1 MKKYF
6 YILAALSIAPTFAL
20 AQSLESDVDAELDQV
35 YADQKSAPSNAP
47 VGAGISSTAP
57 VNGGQPI
64 YILNQATPTSTAQV
78 QQTQQQIQKQPTTVI
93 EASPLSESRA
103 EQIRK
108 ARQGAEVQT
117 EQKIVEKLET
127 ARMEDEKRRADVLF
141 GDKFN
146 QLGQQQ
152 QQQQQPVQQVPVQVV
167 QPQVVQPVVV
177 QAPIQEQIVKEDNT
191 RDLVRE
197 EIAAAMKAEEAA
209 ASTPLTTKYVG
220 GILGIGDYP
229 DTKNVK
235 GNYALG
241 VAFGSNNDGIIV
253 EGSFLYSQ
261 YTVDTGYSAYNSGY
275 GYGYGYSPY
284 ATNGYYTP
292 NQVDVNQYSGSL
304 AAKVQLF
311 SGIIKPVFGAVV
323 AYSYRTFNWAQSNY
337 SYTNSANSAN
347 SHSIDVG
354 TIVGADLEFNP
365 KYSLGL
371 DFRYMWNLNSRRNVD
386 NTFFTGPQAGT
397 PIEKLQYYVMSL
409 VGRVNF

>member
-1 MKKYF
+1 MKKYL
-6 YILAALSIAPTFAL
+6 YILAALSIAPNFAL

-35 YADQKSAPSNAP
+35 YADQTSAPSSAP

-78 QQTQQQIQKQPTTVI
+78 QQTQQQVQKQPTTVI
-93 EASPLSESRA
+93 QASPLEESRA

-108 ARQGAEVQT
+108 ARQNAEVQT
-117 EQKIVEKLET
+117 EQKIVEKLEN

-146 QLGQQQ
+146 QM
-152 QQQQQPVQQVPVQVV
+152 QQPAQQPQVV
-167 QPQVVQPVVV
+167 QPQVVQPVIVQPV
-177 QAPIQEQIVKEDNT
+177 QAPVVQEQTVKEEVNT

-197 EIAAAMKAEEAA
+197 EIAAAMKAEEEAA
-209 ASTPLTTKYVG
+209 MLPVETKYIG

-241 VAFGSNNDGIIV
+241 VAFGSKQDGLII

-261 YTVDTGYSAYNSGY
+261 YTVDTGYSSYNY

-284 ATNGYYTP
+284 ATGGYYVP

-304 AAKVQLF
+304 AAKIQLF

-323 AYSYRTFNWAQSNY
+323 SYSYRTFNWAQNSYGY
-337 SYTNSANSAN
+337 SYAQNSNSAN
-347 SHSIDVG
+347 SHAIDIG
-354 TIVGADLEFNP
+354 TIAGADLEFSP

-386 NTFFTGPQAGT
+386 NTFFAGPYAST